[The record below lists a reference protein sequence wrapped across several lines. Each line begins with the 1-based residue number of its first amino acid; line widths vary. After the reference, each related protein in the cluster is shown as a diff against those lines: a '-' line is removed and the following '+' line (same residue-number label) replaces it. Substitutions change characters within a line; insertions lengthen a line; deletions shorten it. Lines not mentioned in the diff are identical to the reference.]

1 MTTATKRPRRRR
13 CPRCDRLTHAPDCCG
28 VLLANARR
36 WRMTPERIRAVQLL
50 RVRKGLD
57 EETYRLRLGAVGVS
71 TCKALSRAAFR
82 RFVAGLQSLPDSPA
96 WSARGRARARA

>member
-1 MTTATKRPRRRR
+1 MTPTPKRPRRRR
-13 CPRCDRLTHAPDCCG
+13 CPRCDVLTHAPDCCG
-28 VLLANARR
+28 ILLANARR

-71 TCKALSRAAFR
+71 TCKALTRAAFR
-82 RFVAGLQSLPDSPA
+82 RFVAGLQSLPDSPT
-96 WSARGRARARA
+96 WLARGRGRGRA